1 MSYLRL
7 FTFITLLVSSTNIL
21 FAADA
26 SVTAE
31 PLGGALL
38 TAESR
43 ASIDTGGSLT
53 DEVRSIRSIGSA
65 STLKSSGGTRYTPP
79 NMTGMNL
86 KQLSEA
92 FKELRAEYVKSVR
105 RMEGHQTSVIEFIN
119 TQLEKLEEIDN
130 VVARPEGGS
139 DRVVLESSITAL
151 VEAYKTLQR
160 REAAVEAAREVAV
173 AESRRLTLENAAL
186 RTRAYDLA
194 RELGE
199 VRLRVAADPT
209 ERLLPREDEEKTSSC
224 CRCCVM

>member
-43 ASIDTGGSLT
+43 ASIDTGSLT

-65 STLKSSGGTRYTPP
+65 WTLKSSGGTRYTPP
-79 NMTGMNL
+79 NIAGMNL
-86 KQLSEA
+86 RQLSDA
-92 FKELRAEYVKSVR
+92 FKELRAEYVKAVR
-105 RMEGHQTSVIEFIN
+105 RMETHQTSVREFIN
-119 TQLEKLEEIDN
+119 TQLGKLEEISGI
-130 VVARPEGGS
+130 VTRPEGGS
-139 DRVVLESSITAL
+139 DRVVLESSIAAL

-160 REAAVEAAREVAV
+160 REAAVEAAREA
-173 AESRRLTLENAAL
+173 AAEESRRLTLENAAL
-186 RTRAYDLA
+186 RTRADDLA
-194 RELGE
+194 RELGD
-199 VRLRVAADPT
+199 VRLRVAPDPR
-209 ERLLPREDEEKTSSC
+209 ERLLPKDDEEKKSSC
-224 CRCCVM
+224 CCCVM